1 MNYVF
6 FIARRLFSH
15 RSDAKKVSRPAIL
28 IATAG
33 IAVGLAVMIIS
44 ICVVLGFKEEIRSKV
59 VGFGGHI
66 QVMNYKSLYA
76 YDSSPIVFS
85 DDLVQQ
91 LKKSD
96 TNVAH
101 IQHVCTK
108 SGMLKTDQHFK
119 GVQFKGI
126 GRDYDTRFLKEHMV
140 AGEIPDFCDT
150 EASNKILLSEM
161 TARELNLKL
170 GDKVFAYFFEETVRA
185 RRFTIAGIYST
196 NLTEFDNQLIF
207 TDLYTCQKLNNWE
220 PDQYSGL
227 EIQTADYS
235 KLAETTLHLAKCTNG
250 ISDRYEE
257 SYVTMSIEELYPQF
271 FVWLQLLD
279 TNIVVILVLMMGV
292 AGFTMISGL
301 LIIILERTNFIG
313 VMKALGATD
322 ASIRRIFLWFSFFLI
337 VRGVLIG
344 NLIGVGLMFLQ
355 QSTGLIRLD
364 PVTYYVDQV
373 PIIINW
379 WYILWVNLATVIAA
393 VSVLVLPSFL
403 ISRISPVKSI
413 RFE

>member
-6 FIARRLFSH
+6 FIARRLFSY
-15 RSDAKKVSRPAIL
+15 RSDAKKVSRPAIQ

-33 IAVGLAVMIIS
+33 VAVGLAVMIIS
-44 ICVVLGFKEEIRSKV
+44 VCVVLGFKHEIRSKV
-59 VGFGGHI
+59 IGFGGHI
-66 QVMNYKSLYA
+66 QVMNYESLYA
-76 YDSSPIVFS
+76 YDARPIVFTDSMIDVLRQS
-85 DDLVQQ
+85 DA
-91 LKKSD
+91 
-96 TNVAH
+96 NVAH
-101 IQHVCTK
+101 IQRVCSK
-108 SGMLKTDQHFK
+108 SGMLKTDEQFK

-126 GRDYDTRFLKEHMV
+126 AQDYDISFLKDHLV
-140 AGEIPDFCDT
+140 SGSLPDFRADKAT
-150 EASNKILLSEM
+150 NQVVLSELM
-161 TARELNLKL
+161 AREMNLKV
-170 GDKVFAYFFEETVRA
+170 GDKVYAYFFEKTVRA
-185 RRFTIAGIYST
+185 RRFTVSGIYST
-196 NLTEFDNQLIF
+196 NLTEFDNRLAY

-227 EIQTADYS
+227 EIQLQDYS
-235 KLAETTLHLAKCTNG
+235 KLSETTLHVARCTNG
-250 ISDRYEE
+250 KSDRFDA
-257 SYVTMSIEELYPQF
+257 SYATISIEDLYPQF

-322 ASIRRIFLWFSFFLI
+322 TAIRRIFLWFSFFL
-337 VRGVLIG
+337 VLRGVVIG

-355 QSTGLIRLD
+355 QHTGLIRLD
-364 PVTYYVDQV
+364 PVTYYVEQV
-373 PIIINW
+373 PVIVNW
-379 WYILWVNLATVIAA
+379 WYILWINLATIIIAVA
-393 VSVLVLPSFL
+393 VLVLPSFI